1 MNRLLSKPEA
11 AKWLA
16 NHGLGVSG
24 NKNQLND
31 RIRLYERYP
40 GLVKKLR
47 QRLVHN
53 RKFSCSLDEN
63 TIPALTAPWKADDN
77 LLPKVTPLIFSKY
90 ASHKREGSLGQ
101 QDKAVRMLQS
111 RKIVNVKTLRDVENT
126 YVRGLIKPSFGT
138 DSRPAIVLFQNSI
151 PVKAYCRCTIGPSG
165 ICCHVLALL
174 LFLQHFTQTGEKL
187 LELTCTQQLQKWH
200 KRARKGSIPMLPLAQ
215 IKVKS
220 AKLRKGSKGIQIAA
234 ADPDKSYFK
243 RDVPN
248 IIKEI
253 EKKLAQAKPINEHFH
268 SVLSKS
274 KIGRTSAFGEHIC
287 FKFKMEIQKN
297 TNVNENNN
305 LKRVKR
311 TVFDGTSVEYH
322 DHSVTIESIVDQDIM
337 DIVIVKPIPMYE
349 DSGSLKMSEDIQNQL
364 RENKQIVEI
373 DLSFLEAPKPSG
385 ENYIDVCQKSADW
398 HSARKHKIT
407 GSRIP
412 SLLGF
417 YGKNKF
423 ENYWNIV
430 QHNTDEKDLS
440 HLENIK
446 RGVYYEA
453 VALKHFVNMSKST
466 VQTCGFFLHP
476 TNKNFGASPD
486 ALCAS
491 GILLEIKTRASN
503 SDGPLTSLKEF
514 PNYFMQ
520 CQLQMECTN
529 SHSCILMSYHP
540 ETEQGIFFLITRD
553 NILMEIVMD
562 ICNRFLKNEVLFEWS
577 HVETN
582 KLAKLGDALMH
593 KPINFENLKPLRSY
607 IKCCCK
613 NIPKVRF
620 IDEMTIMH

>member
-1 MNRLLSKPEA
+1 MNQLRSKPEA
-11 AKWLA
+11 VQWLA

-24 NKNQLND
+24 NKKQLND

-40 GLVKKLR
+40 GLVRKLR
-47 QRLVHN
+47 QRFKYN
-53 RKFSCSLDEN
+53 RKFPCSLDEN
-63 TIPALTAPWKADDN
+63 TIPPLTAPWKADDN
-77 LLPKVTPLIFSKY
+77 ILPKVTPFMFSKY
-90 ASHKREGSLGQ
+90 ASNKREGSLGQ
-101 QDKAVRMLQS
+101 QAKAVQMLQS
-111 RKIVNVKTLRDVENT
+111 RKIVNVKTLREVSKT
-126 YVRGLIKPSFGT
+126 YVRGLIKPSFGN
-138 DSRPAIVLFQNSI
+138 DSRPAIVLFENSI
-151 PVKAYCRCTIGPSG
+151 PVKAYCRCTIGSSG
-165 ICCHVLALL
+165 ICCHVLAIL
-174 LFLQHFTQTGEKL
+174 LFLQHFTETGEKL
-187 LELTCTQQLQKWH
+187 LELTCTQQLQTWH

-234 ADPDKSYFK
+234 ADPNKSYFK
-243 RDVPN
+243 RDVPK

-253 EKKLAQAKPINEHFH
+253 EKRLAHAKPINEHFY

-274 KIGRTSAFGEHIC
+274 KIGQTSAFGEHIC
-287 FKFKMEIQKN
+287 FKFEMQKN
-297 TNVNENNN
+297 TNVVNENSNVN
-305 LKRVKR
+305 KVKK
-311 TVFDGTSVEYH
+311 TVFDGTSVEGH
-322 DHSVTIESIVDQDIM
+322 EHSVPIESILDQDMM
-337 DIVIVKPIPMYE
+337 DILIVEPIYMYE
-349 DSGSLKMSEDIQNQL
+349 DSDSLKLSEEIQKQL
-364 RENKQIVEI
+364 RENKHIIEI
-373 DLSFLEAPKPSG
+373 DLSFLEAPKPFG
-385 ENYIDVCQKSADW
+385 ENYIDVCQKSVNW
-398 HSARKHKIT
+398 HSARKNKIT

-412 SLLGF
+412 SLLGL

-430 QHNTDEKDLS
+430 QHDVDEKDLS

-446 RGVYYEA
+446 RGLYYEA
-453 VALKHFVNMSKST
+453 VALQHFVKISKST

-491 GILLEIKTRASN
+491 GMLLEIKTRASN
-503 SDGPLTSLKEF
+503 SDGPLTSLKDF

-553 NILMEIVMD
+553 NVLMEIVID
-562 ICNRFLKNEVLFEWS
+562 VCNRILKNEVLFEWS
-577 HVETN
+577 HVEST

-593 KPINFENLKPLRSY
+593 KPFTFENLKPLRSY
-607 IKCCCK
+607 VKCCCK

-620 IDEMTIMH
+620 IDEMNIIN